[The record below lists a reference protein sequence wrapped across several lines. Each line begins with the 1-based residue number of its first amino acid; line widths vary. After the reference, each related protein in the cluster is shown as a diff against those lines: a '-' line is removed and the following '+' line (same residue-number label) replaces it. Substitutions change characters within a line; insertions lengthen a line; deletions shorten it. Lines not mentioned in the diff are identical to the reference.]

1 MTRHEVRA
9 WLVEFLLDK
18 VREDRYPSPTHLALI
33 EKWISRDRVH
43 DYLRVLIDKVEQDT
57 FRASPCSAASSAWP
71 SACRA
76 PNTGVHENRPTL
88 NLPPRPPSLEKM
100 FRHPLQTHRTRTN
113 AGVSTAATG
122 YRRRPNWA
130 VADEFESRG
139 RGNCSRLIRRC
150 RRR

>member
-57 FRASPCSAASSAWP
+57 FPSIPMLRRIQRVAECLPRSEHGYSREPADAETPAETAEPRENVPTPSPDS
-71 SACRA
+71 
-76 PNTGVHENRPTL
+76 
-88 NLPPRPPSLEKM
+88 
-100 FRHPLQTHRTRTN
+100 
-113 AGVSTAATG
+113 
-122 YRRRPNWA
+122 
-130 VADEFESRG
+130 
-139 RGNCSRLIRRC
+139 
-150 RRR
+150 